1 MPRAPFVNKPD
12 DDPEVGTAT
21 VASPGAKAG
30 GISRTVV
37 NFWLDAALAV
47 NFLALVWVSFV
58 LRFVFPRSADT
69 AGWSLWGYGY
79 GQWQNLQFGL
89 LCVLLFGVV
98 VHVMLHWTWVCG
110 VITNHLPKI
119 DGKPRRWDDGTRTL
133 LGVGLIVV
141 LLNILGVLMA
151 LAALMVQSPLD

>member
-1 MPRAPFVNKPD
+1 MPRVPSVNESDENRVGESASAARAPN
-12 DDPEVGTAT
+12 
-21 VASPGAKAG
+21 KAG

-37 NFWLDAALAV
+37 NFWLDTALAV

-58 LRFVFPRSADT
+58 LRFVFPRSADA

-79 GQWQNLQFGL
+79 GRWQNLQFGL
-89 LCVLLFGVV
+89 LSVLLFGVV

-110 VITNHLPKI
+110 VITGHLPKI

-141 LLNILGVLMA
+141 LLNVLGALMA